1 MKHDNYLLSIGLS
14 YDKKIE
20 FFDLYDPIEKIQ
32 YNGAFKIK
40 DRFFKIKKDSFI
52 KYQKEWNHIIITI
65 NKKHF
70 NFFLESH
77 YNDIKE
83 MTLNKFAIKYGLEEH
98 AI

>member
-1 MKHDNYLLSIGLS
+1 MNNYLLSIGLS
-14 YDKKIE
+14 ECNTIN
-20 FFDLYDPIEKIQ
+20 FFDLYDAVEKHQ

-40 DRFFKIKKDSFI
+40 DRFFKIKKDDFI
-52 KYQKEWNHIIITI
+52 KYQKQWNHIIIPI

-70 NFFLESH
+70 NVFLES
-77 YNDIKE
+77 YYDDIRD